1 LKNTPLDIARKK
13 EEKWE
18 RVEFFTQ
25 SFLLLGLLKMNMI
38 GTNVF
43 NFWSIR
49 VYNHQA
55 FTYKYVHVGGTMHFD
70 RSSLFFG

>member
-1 LKNTPLDIARKK
+1 LKNTTLGIARKT

-38 GTNVF
+38 ATNVF
-43 NFWSIR
+43 YFWSVR
-49 VYNHQA
+49 VYDHQA
-55 FTYKYVHVGGTMHFD
+55 LYTNMFMWVE
-70 RSSLFFG
+70 

>member
-1 LKNTPLDIARKK
+1 MYRSKFAIKKLNCSKTLHWIFIARKI

-49 VYNHQA
+49 VYDH
-55 FTYKYVHVGGTMHFD
+55 Y
-70 RSSLFFG
+70 